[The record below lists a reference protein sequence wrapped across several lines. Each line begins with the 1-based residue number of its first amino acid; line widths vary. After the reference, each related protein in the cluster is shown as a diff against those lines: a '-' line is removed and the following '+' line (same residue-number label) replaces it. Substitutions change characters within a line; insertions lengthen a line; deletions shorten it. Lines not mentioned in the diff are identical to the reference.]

1 MQEDPDD
8 VRNQAYTVVPK
19 TKRAY
24 IAKYQPQSGKAVED
38 SNIPVLRLSELYLI
52 AAEAAVSSITMT
64 RL

>member
-38 SNIPVLRLSELYLI
+38 SNIPSTSSVRTLSDCCRSGCK
-52 AAEAAVSSITMT
+52 AQ
-64 RL
+64 